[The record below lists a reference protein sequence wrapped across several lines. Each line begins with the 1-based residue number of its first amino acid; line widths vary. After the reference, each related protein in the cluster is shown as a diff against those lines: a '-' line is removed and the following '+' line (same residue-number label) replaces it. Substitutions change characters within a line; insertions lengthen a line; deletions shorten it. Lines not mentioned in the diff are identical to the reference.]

1 MDISYIFCNFAK
13 DKINIINR
21 RFFLPNTLINM
32 VTNNVNFIKNY
43 FHQASPDIDAE
54 EVIKQ
59 FCKNINQIP
68 EHLDIFHMDMFM
80 TPTLDGIIY
89 TITLVS
95 DKPIYIVDL
104 DDVHRWAYEIFP
116 DEDIISSRAVRIS
129 KNIMQVTLSIT
140 FNDEI
145 MMGDLITILELIQKM
160 EQGNLIPTS
169 QVESLARELFSVMDN
184 KLTAGVMK
192 TFQDLLDQVN
202 SNKDNS
208 LFIDIM

>member
-1 MDISYIFCNFAK
+1 MDISYIICNFAK

-43 FHQASPDIDAE
+43 FHQSYQDIDAE

-59 FCKNINQIP
+59 FCQNINRIP

-95 DKPIYIVDL
+95 DKPIYIIDL
-104 DDVHRWAYEIFP
+104 DDVHSWAYGIFP

-140 FNDEI
+140 FND
-145 MMGDLITILELIQKM
+145 
-160 EQGNLIPTS
+160 
-169 QVESLARELFSVMDN
+169 
-184 KLTAGVMK
+184 
-192 TFQDLLDQVN
+192 
-202 SNKDNS
+202 
-208 LFIDIM
+208 